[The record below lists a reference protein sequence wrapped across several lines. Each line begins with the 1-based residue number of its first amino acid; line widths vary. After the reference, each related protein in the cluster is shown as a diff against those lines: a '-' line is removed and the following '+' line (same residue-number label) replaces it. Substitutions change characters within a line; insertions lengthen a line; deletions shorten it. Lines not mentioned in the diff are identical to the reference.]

1 MPLPAIAAALTSAI
15 APTAA
20 AIPARIAK
28 AAQEFE
34 GMALTQLL
42 QPMFESV
49 DSSKGPFG
57 GGSGEAAWKPMMTA
71 ELAKH
76 MTAHGGLG
84 LARPVMQAMLRM
96 QEAAQDAQQGA
107 VPDTAPANMPGR
119 APVGIPAGGAASA
132 LDATPSIAPVP
143 AGAGA

>member
-1 MPLPAIAAALTSAI
+1 MPLPAIAAALV
-15 APTAA
+15 PTAVATVA

-57 GGSGEAAWKPMMTA
+57 GGQGEATWKPMMTA

-76 MTAHGGLG
+76 MAAHGGLG

-96 QEAAQDAQQGA
+96 QEAAQDGAQNA
-107 VPDTAPANMPGR
+107 APGVA
-119 APVGIPAGGAASA
+119 
-132 LDATPSIAPVP
+132 P

>member
-1 MPLPAIAAALTSAI
+1 MPLPAIAAALV
-15 APTAA
+15 PTAVATVA

-57 GGSGEAAWKPMMTA
+57 GGQGEATWKPMMTT

-76 MTAHGGLG
+76 MAAHGGLG

-96 QEAAQDAQQGA
+96 QEAAQDGAQNAAQDGAQQA
-107 VPDTAPANMPGR
+107 APGVA
-119 APVGIPAGGAASA
+119 
-132 LDATPSIAPVP
+132 P